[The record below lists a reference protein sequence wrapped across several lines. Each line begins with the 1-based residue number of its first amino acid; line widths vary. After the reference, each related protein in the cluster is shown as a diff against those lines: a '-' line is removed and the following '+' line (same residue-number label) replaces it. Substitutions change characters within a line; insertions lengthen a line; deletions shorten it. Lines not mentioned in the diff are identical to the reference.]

1 VALTGKVSSGAEPAM
16 EGVVVSAKRDGVTI
30 TISVVTDETGRYTFP
45 ANRLAPGRYAIS
57 IRATGY
63 DLDAPKAAVLE
74 AGQAVIADLKLKP
87 TRNLAAQLTNAEWLM
102 SMPGSQEQKAFLT
115 TCTNCHGLERIVR
128 SVHDADEFLQVFA
141 RMDAYYPGAT
151 PLKPQRLVGD
161 KRNDSAN
168 GAMRREMGNRVTA
181 EWLASIN
188 LSQHETWN
196 YPLSI
201 MPRVSGKSTR
211 VIITEYDL
219 PNRVIQPHDVV
230 LDREGMVWYS
240 DFGQMLL
247 GKMDPKTARVPNIR
261 YLRPKRAFRSERST
275 LSLIAMT
282 IRGSA

>member
-1 VALTGKVSSGAEPAM
+1 
-16 EGVVVSAKRDGVTI
+16 
-30 TISVVTDETGRYTFP
+30 
-45 ANRLAPGRYAIS
+45 
-57 IRATGY
+57 
-63 DLDAPKAAVLE
+63 
-74 AGQAVIADLKLKP
+74 
-87 TRNLAAQLTNAEWLM
+87 
-102 SMPGSQEQKAFLT
+102 
-115 TCTNCHGLERIVR
+115 
-128 SVHDADEFLQVFA
+128 
-141 RMDAYYPGAT
+141 
-151 PLKPQRLVGD
+151 
-161 KRNDSAN
+161 
-168 GAMRREMGNRVTA
+168 
-181 EWLASIN
+181 
-188 LSQHETWN
+188 
-196 YPLSI
+196 